1 MTRTIS
7 PLRTLAV
14 LALTGAGLLVWP
26 AAATAQ
32 TVSGSASA
40 VRANVFG
47 MTTTLADT
55 GPLADASDLR
65 DASDMAAGILSLG
78 SADVL
83 HAAAGASPD
92 SVASEASLADA
103 GLAVAGNFISAA
115 FVMATALAPAGGSP
129 VGTSEIDGLSINGVP
144 VTVTGQ
150 PNQTVWLLGG
160 RVILNE
166 QVPTSTGTTVNA
178 VHVIVSGVAD
188 VVLATASAGVGS
200 SASGLPLPP
209 PPLPPLF

>member
-7 PLRTLAV
+7 QLRTLAV
-14 LALTGAGLLVWP
+14 LALTGAGLLAWP

-40 VRANVFG
+40 VRASVFG

-65 DASDMAAGILSLG
+65 EASDMAAGILSLG

-83 HAAAGASPD
+83 HAVTGSSVANGGGSD
-92 SVASEASLADA
+92 YVASEASLADA
-103 GLAVAGNFISAA
+103 GLSVAGNFISAA
-115 FVMATALAPAGGSP
+115 FVMARALAPVGGSP
-129 VGTSEIDGLSINGVP
+129 VGTSEIDGLSINGAP
-144 VTVTGQ
+144 IAVTGQ

-160 RVILNE
+160 RVILKE
-166 QVPTSTGTTVNA
+166 QVPPSTGTTVN
-178 VHVIVSGVAD
+178 
-188 VVLATASAGVGS
+188 
-200 SASGLPLPP
+200 
-209 PPLPPLF
+209 

>member
-7 PLRTLAV
+7 QLRTLAV
-14 LALTGAGLLVWP
+14 LALTGAGLLAWP

-40 VRANVFG
+40 VQANVLG
-47 MTTTLADT
+47 VTTALADT
-55 GPLADASDLR
+55 GPLADAADLR
-65 DASDMAAGILSLG
+65 EASTLEAGILSLG

-83 HAAAGASPD
+83 HAATGASPD

-103 GLAVAGNFISAA
+103 GLAVAGNFISAE
-115 FVMATALAPAGGSP
+115 FVMAWAEAPVGGSP
-129 VGTSEIDGLSINGVP
+129 VGTSEIDGLSINGAP
-144 VTVTGQ
+144 VAVTGQ
-150 PNQTVWLLGG
+150 PNQTVWLFGG

-166 QVPTSTGTTVNA
+166 QLPTSNGTTVNA
-178 VHVIVSGVAD
+178 VHVIVGGVAD

-200 SASGLPLPP
+200 ASSGSPLPL